1 MILNSL
7 LKTHG
12 GILTHESLQT
22 LLNEVKVVVD
32 SRPLTTE
39 TIICVTSLIPFS
51 PINLL
56 TMKSKILMPPLGRF
70 FLHLQVLQKTLEET
84 SAYLQ

>member
-1 MILNSL
+1 MIVNSL

-12 GILTHESLQT
+12 GILTHDSLQT
-22 LLNEVKVVVD
+22 LLNEVKVVVN

-39 TIICVTSLIPFS
+39 SINCVTSLIPFS

-56 TMKSKILMPPLGRF
+56 TMKSKILMPSPGRSF
-70 FLHLQVLQKTLEET
+70 CI
-84 SAYLQ
+84 SR